1 MISRLI
7 PGAFGLLFIFHSVVA
22 IAQLDA
28 HEHGSANLNLAIDGN
43 RVFISFESPA
53 INIVGFEHPPHDD
66 SQHAA
71 IEQAKAALIEF
82 ETIFNFA
89 ESANCHLSSASS
101 DWLGEHEEEGHEEHE
116 DGVEDHSEEE
126 VTHTEFAAE
135 YNLDCKNMSALDKV
149 NVLLFK
155 RFQNILDIDVQ
166 AITPNGQFA
175 FELDKENTLIN
186 LK

>member
-1 MISRLI
+1 
-7 PGAFGLLFIFHSVVA
+7 LLFIFHSFVA

-43 RVFISFESPA
+43 RVYISFESPA

-66 SQHAA
+66 LQHVA
-71 IEQAKAALIEF
+71 IEQAKAALIEV
-82 ETIFNFA
+82 ETIFNFP

-101 DWLGEHEEEGHEEHE
+101 DWLGEHEEEEHD
-116 DGVEDHSEEE
+116 DGVENHSEEE

-135 YNLDCKNMSALDKV
+135 YNLVCKNMSALDKV
-149 NVLLFK
+149 DVLLFK

-175 FELDKENTLIN
+175 FELDKEHTLIN